1 MKLVNFRFS
10 YRGVYGE
17 EIFFKPHESSLRS
30 LTCIYQTYSPL
41 NFVAFLAILSQVCS
55 KSYKTVCT
63 FEVIF
68 RYCNVC
74 WCQIQT
80 PDQLLLISVAWRS
93 TDGAHFLSY

>member
-17 EIFFKPHESSLRS
+17 EMGSCNFFKPHEISLWS
-30 LTCIYQTYSPL
+30 LPCIYQTYSPL

-55 KSYKTVCT
+55 KSYKTVRT
-63 FEVIF
+63 F
-68 RYCNVC
+68 VC

-80 PDQLLLISVAWRS
+80 PDQLLPLFSAVNLS
-93 TDGAHFLSY
+93 TVWGKVIASL

>member
-55 KSYKTVCT
+55 KSYKTVRT
-63 FEVIF
+63 F
-68 RYCNVC
+68 VC

-80 PDQLLLISVAWRS
+80 PDQLLPLFSAVNLS
-93 TDGAHFLSY
+93 TVWGKVIASL